1 VIILNGK
8 EVTREE
14 LHEAGD
20 AQKVMIKM
28 LGDGTDSEEE
38 VILKEIRMKEGG
50 DHEQII
56 IVGGDAHGDHSGTKK
71 MKVHVTADSDDEV
84 NTFIINTDDAGGIN
98 FSDSNALFFIDGKK
112 ASRKAVKELDPDQI
126 ATINVW
132 KGPKAVEKYGKK
144 AADGVVEIT
153 TKKQ

>member
-1 VIILNGK
+1 
-8 EVTREE
+8 
-14 LHEAGD
+14 
-20 AQKVMIKM
+20 M
-28 LGDGTDSEEE
+28 LGDGADSDEEII
-38 VILKEIRMKEGG
+38 VKEIKMTEGG

-56 IVGGDAHGDHSGTKK
+56 ILGSDAHENHTGTKK
-71 MKVHVTADSDDEV
+71 MKVHVSSDSDEEV
-84 NTFIINTDDAGGIN
+84 KTIIINTDETGGVN

-112 ASRKAVKELDPDQI
+112 ASRKAVENLDPDQI

-153 TKKQ
+153 TKKE